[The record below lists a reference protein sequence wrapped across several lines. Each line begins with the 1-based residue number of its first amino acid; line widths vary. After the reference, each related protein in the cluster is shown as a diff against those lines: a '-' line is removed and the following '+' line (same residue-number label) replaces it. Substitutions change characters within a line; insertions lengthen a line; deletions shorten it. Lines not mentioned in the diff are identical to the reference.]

1 MRRTLELVYVLGRAG
16 GSDVVDIGV
25 VILLGDGVEAARGG
39 PAEAMQAEDAEVV
52 CGRQLVGAGEGA
64 ADGAGYGR
72 GHGHATAPSSSERS
86 RLT

>member
-64 ADGAGYGR
+64 ADGAGYG
-72 GHGHATAPSSSERS
+72 HATAPSSSERS